1 MAVRGGFGRPA
12 PLTSFLIKGN
22 QTPMNTRRR
31 LALLT
36 LTLSLTFTT
45 AATVTLTAP
54 ALVASA
60 QDGDGVPPPVSDESA
75 ETEIGKCQPQ
85 QAGDEIVHSWALAPA
100 GSDNPA
106 EAGNRPNLS
115 FTGDA
120 GSEVPDAVT
129 LYNFSNQQLN
139 FRVYATDAFNN
150 AEGQFD
156 LLPGTEEPTDVGTWV
171 TFAQD
176 LVTVAACEQVTI
188 PITLTIPDNASPGDH
203 TGAVLASNEAVSSGP
218 QGDLVT
224 LDRRTGTRLYV
235 RVGGTLR
242 AELAI
247 EELSTDYRSVL
258 NPLSGSASVSY
269 RIQNR
274 GNVRLSGKHSVS
286 VSGPFGLAKQRVAAA
301 DFPEL
306 LPGQGVDIT
315 TIVDDVPAFGLA
327 FTTVAIEPAAGGDG
341 IVAGDSS
348 RKATTFAPPIA
359 VLLVLLL
366 LLFGLLAKRAR
377 RRHRT
382 EVITPNYVLVPPAE
396 LAPVPELEPVPERQ
410 RT

>member
-1 MAVRGGFGRPA
+1 
-12 PLTSFLIKGN
+12 
-22 QTPMNTRRR
+22 MNNRRR
-31 LALLT
+31 LALWTAAAT
-36 LTLSLTFTT
+36 LT
-45 AATVTLTAP
+45 VTAP
-54 ALVASA
+54 AFVASA
-60 QDGDGVPPPVSDESA
+60 QDGDPPPVSEESA
-75 ETEIGKCQPQ
+75 EVEIGKCQPQ

-100 GSDNPA
+100 GSDNPD
-106 EAGNRPNLS
+106 EAGNRSNLS
-115 FTGDA
+115 FTGDP

-139 FRVYATDAFNN
+139 FSVYSTDAFNN

-171 TFAQD
+171 SFAQD
-176 LVTVAACEQVTI
+176 FVTVAACEQVTI
-188 PITLTIPDNASPGDH
+188 PITLTIPDNATPGDH

-235 RVGGTLR
+235 RVGGPLR

-247 EELSTDYRSVL
+247 EELSTNYRSAL
-258 NPLSGSASVSY
+258 NPLSGAASVSY

-286 VSGPFGLAKQRVAAA
+286 VSGPFGLAKKQVASA

-306 LPGQGVDIT
+306 LPGQGVNIT

-327 FTTVAIEPAAGGDG
+327 FTTVAIESAADGDG
-341 IVAGDSS
+341 VVAGESS

-359 VLLVLLL
+359 GLLVLLF
-366 LLFGLLAKRAR
+366 LLFGLLARRAR
-377 RRHRT
+377 SRHRS
-382 EVITPNYVLVPPAE
+382 VDATPEYVLIPQAE
-396 LAPVPELEPVPERQ
+396 LASIPERQ

>member
-1 MAVRGGFGRPA
+1 
-12 PLTSFLIKGN
+12 
-22 QTPMNTRRR
+22 MNHRRR
-31 LALLT
+31 LASWTLT
-36 LTLSLTFTT
+36 LTITFTT

-54 ALVASA
+54 ALVAFA
-60 QDGDGVPPPVSDESA
+60 QDGDLPPVSEESA
-75 ETEIGKCQPQ
+75 EVEIGKCQPQ

-100 GSDNPA
+100 GSDNPD

-115 FTGDA
+115 FTGDS

-171 TFAQD
+171 MFAQD
-176 LVTVAACEQVTI
+176 FVTVAACEQVTI
-188 PITLTIPDNASPGDH
+188 PITLTIPDNATPGDH
-203 TGAVLASNEAVSSGP
+203 SGAVLASNEAVSSGP

-235 RVGGTLR
+235 RVGGPLR

-286 VSGPFGLAKQRVAAA
+286 VSGPFGLAKQQVAAT

-306 LPGQGVDIT
+306 LPGQGVNIT

-327 FTTVAIEPAAGGDG
+327 FTTVAIEPTAGGDG
-341 IVAGDSS
+341 VVAGESS

-366 LLFGLLAKRAR
+366 LLFGVLAKRAR

-382 EVITPNYVLVPPAE
+382 ELITPSYVLVPPAE
-396 LAPVPELEPVPERQ
+396 LAPVPERQ